1 MKVVE
6 FRKRLEKYGTLFWE
20 YDEPIDFERRF
31 REHLTRQIL
40 QLRKPTPGELT
51 GGPKIFLSYKRQDI
65 ERVEP
70 IYEALRLAGF
80 VPWMDVRD
88 ILPGGRWVEEIEKAI
103 KSADFFL
110 SFVSVNTVALGVPS
124 QTGFSVNSERKL
136 FNENV
141 SGSAD
146 ALKPTLRSHFIPVRL
161 DPVQPPP
168 EIAAFQWIDVFS
180 QRSSQTLINTIR
192 KVWEVDRNRVQ

>member
-1 MKVVE
+1 MSQSI
-6 FRKRLEKYGTLFWE
+6 LNGGSASISLG
-20 YDEPIDFERRF
+20 RF
-31 REHLTRQIL
+31 CSFLSYL
-40 QLRKPTPGELT
+40 GELT

-136 FNENV
+136 FNETSVGERRCPQTHSALPFYSCLTRSGAASSGDCCV
-141 SGSAD
+141 S
-146 ALKPTLRSHFIPVRL
+146 
-161 DPVQPPP
+161 
-168 EIAAFQWIDVFS
+168 
-180 QRSSQTLINTIR
+180 
-192 KVWEVDRNRVQ
+192 VDRCIFTEKISDFDKHH